1 MPSRTLL
8 LLLAFAALPVFA
20 LDTIGFHNNQ
30 ERSLACPSSD
40 ESASG
45 RHNRFCEIREQAL
58 SSTGH
63 LSIDPGQNGGIS
75 VKGWDRADLLVRSKI
90 EATSASVDD
99 ARALARSVT
108 IHAAP
113 GDVRATGPQTH
124 NGEGWSVSYEIF
136 IPYLTSLTANAHN
149 GGIAVF
155 DAGGEIRLTT
165 TNGGIH
171 LARVSGD
178 VKGETTNGGIHAEL
192 IGSHW
197 DGRGLDLSSTNGGAS
212 LVVPAHYSAQIT
224 ASTVNGGVHS
234 DFPELAPLGHHATSL
249 NGPLGQGGAP
259 IHVTTVNGGVSISR

>member
-171 LARVSGD
+171 
-178 VKGETTNGGIHAEL
+178 AEL